1 MPLIQNLTAV
11 QVIDAESVDFWS
23 KDLDDLILEIEIFAY
38 PPSFRAE
45 VISQHAIASVFL
57 NLQFSLN
64 SGKPQDF
71 TVNIPLM
78 SSQKCEG

>member
-1 MPLIQNLTAV
+1 M
-11 QVIDAESVDFWS
+11 IDAESVDFWS
-23 KDLDDLILEIEIFAY
+23 KDLDDLILEMEIFTY

-45 VISQHAIASVFL
+45 VIGQHATASIFL

-71 TVNIPLM
+71 PVSIPLV
-78 SSQKCEG
+78 SSQKSEG